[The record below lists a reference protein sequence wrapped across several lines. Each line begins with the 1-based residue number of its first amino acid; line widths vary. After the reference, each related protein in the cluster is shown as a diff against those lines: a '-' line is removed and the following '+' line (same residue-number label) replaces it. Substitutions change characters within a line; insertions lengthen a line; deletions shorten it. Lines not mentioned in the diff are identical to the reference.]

1 MLFINSLSKSFFS
14 IISLISF
21 FDLTSFSSSRM
32 VLKSFIKV
40 TEPVSNRSKKSRYVS
55 SKSTLNGITQQI
67 SHFSQTNNILPSK
80 ILSVLIELL
89 IVEHLGHRYLFTNL
103 THKLSGKSVI
113 LFFIDNIRNDK
124 KNKENCKIGY
134 CYER

>member
-14 IISLISF
+14 IISLISL
-21 FDLTSFSSSRM
+21 FDLTSFSSSRI
-32 VLKSFIKV
+32 VLKSFSKL

-55 SKSTLNGITQQI
+55 SKSPLNGITQQI
-67 SHFSQTNNILPSK
+67 SHFSQINNILPSK
-80 ILSVLIELL
+80 ILSVLIEL

-124 KNKENCKIGY
+124 
-134 CYER
+134 